1 MKKAIEV
8 YEKDYH
14 EILPNTNKCYKKK
27 CGCDLAWCGH
37 NLAREFH

>member
-27 CGCDLAWCGH
+27 NVDVI
-37 NLAREFH
+37 